1 MEKIAS
7 TRNKNKKHKFLK
19 STRYNKNEISKSSNL
34 TVNSFINKKIDYSKD
49 STDIVK
55 RDFLNTIKVNPK
67 LIKTKLD
74 YNYLRNIVRPEY
86 KTHNNKKIYIK
97 NCRLKDI
104 PIYTNYLIKY
114 KTKKNVEN
122 SRTTFKKNSKINRIN
137 KNRTVRLNYLSSNK
151 KTSNNKLDSKTR
163 GDLLKKIE
171 KSKESQKDINYKS
184 EDRTTFS
191 ELLEISLGDSTIE
204 INVPKISEEFVFNS
218 NHAPDRKSVIPVPRK
233 NILLGKIRNI
243 QEKNGNFGTEEN
255 KKTIKHHITDFNC
268 YKKKGKFDK
277 KINNYLDKKSKDKK
291 DGVTIKNITYNYLF
305 NENSNDN
312 DNEHDNILKNYN
324 SYNNKNLIDVNNNL
338 NNNDE
343 LFRFSNISSYN
354 NNDLRYINDKNK
366 NKNETNI
373 PFYNRNSC
381 NSIIINPKI
390 EKIEEDENHIL
401 NDFLIDDDFEK
412 EIMINDKNELK
423 NINNDLAF
431 IPCMNCEKMVKVEEI
446 DKHSNNCFK
455 IYEEIKSE
463 DSNNNYISLI
473 ENKLKKIY
481 EFLNNIEKGKI
492 NIDNELNEY
501 LDFVL
506 MMKRYIEQILGIK
519 IINSLAIEEL
529 SEINNIF
536 NKLMEKYASSKNI
549 FTLISRIKILLE
561 EKKKYFIEK
570 NRTKEDI
577 KVKSKKKISH
587 GLPDNK
593 IFRHT
598 MNLPSKDQFC
608 LLGEENSVDQAISEN
623 ETTEFFEKMEKILDD
638 KKEYNLDNFVNE
650 AKNKRLFLMEILKVK
665 FQKINNNQNENI
677 IPPLMIWKEA
687 MKNNIKMNNW
697 SKFIFDELNNP
708 NKYLR
713 MLEKNKENK
722 YK

>member
-1 MEKIAS
+1 MDKITS

-19 STRYNKNEISKSSNL
+19 SFKYNKNEISKSSNL
-34 TVNSFINKKIDYSKD
+34 TINSFINKKIDYSKD
-49 STDIVK
+49 STDKVS
-55 RDFLNTIKVNPK
+55 RDFLRTIKINPK

-97 NCRLKDI
+97 NWGIKDI
-104 PIYTNYLIKY
+104 PIYSNYLINH
-114 KTKKNVEN
+114 KTKKNEK
-122 SRTTFKKNSKINRIN
+122 SSKTTKKSNNIINRIN
-137 KNRTVRLNYLSSNK
+137 KNKTVRLSCLSSKK
-151 KTSNNKLDSKTR
+151 KTSDNKINCRTT
-163 GDLLKKIE
+163 DLLKKIE
-171 KSKESQKDINYKS
+171 KSKKANKDINYKS
-184 EDRTTFS
+184 EDKTTFS
-191 ELLEISLGDSTIE
+191 EVLDISLGDSPLE
-204 INVPKISEEFVFNS
+204 INVPKISEEFYFNS
-218 NHAPDRKSVIPVPRK
+218 NHPPDRKSAIPFPRK
-233 NILLGKIRNI
+233 NISLGKIRNI
-243 QEKNGNFGTEEN
+243 QENNNNLGNEEN
-255 KKTIKHHITDFNC
+255 KKTITHHITDFNC
-268 YKKKGKFDK
+268 YKKKEKFDK

-291 DGVTIKNITYNYLF
+291 DGVTIKNITYNYPF
-305 NENSNDN
+305 SQNDN
-312 DNEHDNILKNYN
+312 EHEHDNILKNYN
-324 SYNNKNLIDVNNNL
+324 SYNNKNLIDS

-366 NKNETNI
+366 NKNKYEINI
-373 PFYNRNSC
+373 PLYNRNSC
-381 NSIIINPKI
+381 HSVIINPKI

-463 DSNNNYISLI
+463 DSNNNFISLI
-473 ENKLKKIY
+473 ENKLKRMY
-481 EFLNNIEKGKI
+481 DFLNNIEKGKI

-501 LDFVL
+501 LDFIF
-506 MMKRYIEQILGIK
+506 MMKRYIEQILAIK

-570 NRTKEDI
+570 NRTKNDI
-577 KVKSKKKISH
+577 KVKSKKKIAH
-587 GLPDNK
+587 ALPDNK

-598 MNLPSKDQFC
+598 MNLPSCDQFC
-608 LLGEENSVDQAISEN
+608 LLGEENSVDQAMSEN

-650 AKNKRLFLMEILKVK
+650 AKNKRLFLMEVLKVK
-665 FQKINNNQNENI
+665 FQKINNNQTENI

-708 NKYLR
+708 NKYLK
-713 MLEKNKENK
+713 LKAIKK
-722 YK
+722 